1 MRKREREKKKKGSNL
16 AVILSRVILSFAF
29 ISRQPS
35 CDYGLLS
42 NRVINSKFRR
52 KNGRWTL
59 YPVARTLKKIV
70 YYRGV
75 IRFFNHLIPRIS
87 YSLAI
92 FFSLLSTLCIVKMSY
107 ALPSEFP
114 PNRNASLP
122 TCGEFL
128 IKKKNLLPT
137 TIDPPA
143 VIFSSKAKTWLTELR
158 SFNSTRKRRSW
169 TRSGARVWESQWLS
183 DSRRGNKENFSE
195 TRRSN
200 SARNARKE
208 RNDEKKE
215 LSKLPE
221 GKGGW

>member
-1 MRKREREKKKKGSNL
+1 MNSLSSCSNFEKNCLLSWCNQIFQSSYPTYFL
-16 AVILSRVILSFAF
+16 LSRS
-29 ISRQPS
+29 
-35 CDYGLLS
+35 
-42 NRVINSKFRR
+42 
-52 KNGRWTL
+52 
-59 YPVARTLKKIV
+59 
-70 YYRGV
+70 
-75 IRFFNHLIPRIS
+75 
-87 YSLAI
+87 

-169 TRSGARVWESQWLS
+169 TRSDARVWESQWLS

-208 RNDEKKE
+208 KNDEEKE